1 MVEHEQTDTRRVRRL
16 ARQARRWQR
25 TAGEVARGEGTGRL
39 LARTSVVVRGAVYRY
54 VVFIGIDLT
63 SSAPKLAPGP
73 PIEMRLLRPEDVEA
87 YARFRGRPV
96 ESVPALRRLERG
108 HLCVAAWLDGEIVSA
123 IWYVL
128 RSAWMDEIDRG
139 LTLAPNELYAYDCYT
154 TESRRG
160 QGIAPLRERWAMEYF
175 RGQGYGRTVAWISP
189 QNLPALRA
197 GRKIGTDLGRAGF
210 VRLGPLRRDFVQPSG
225 GRRRWAA
232 RNEPI
237 VVERDFGVASDG

>member
-1 MVEHEQTDTRRVRRL
+1 MERERADKRRSRRIVRT
-16 ARQARRWQR
+16 ARRWQR
-25 TAGEVARGEGTGRL
+25 TAGEVARREGTGRL

-54 VVFIGIDLT
+54 VVFVGIDLT
-63 SSAPKLAPGP
+63 SPAPELAPGP
-73 PIEMRLLRPEDVEA
+73 PIEMRLLGPEDVEA

-123 IWYVL
+123 IWYAL

-139 LTLAPNELYAYDCYT
+139 LTLTPNELYAYDSYT

-160 QGIAPLRERWAMEYF
+160 QGIAPLRGRWALEYF
-175 RGQGYGRTVAWISP
+175 REHGYRRTVAWISP

-197 GRKIGTDLGRAGF
+197 ARKIGTELGRAGF

-225 GRRRWAA
+225 GTRRWAA

-237 VVERDFGVASDG
+237 VVERDFGVARDG